1 MMAEASARLA
11 VCGALLAAAVSTSS
25 ARDRLVHT
33 YSIVARDSVTGEIGV
48 AVQSHWFSVGPV
60 VPWAEAGVGAVATQS
75 LVDVR
80 YGPLALELLRA
91 GKSAEETLS
100 GLLATDADRELRQVA
115 IVDAQGR
122 VAVHTGKRCIAE
134 AGHATGAGFSVQA
147 NLMLRDTVWGAMAK
161 AYRTA
166 SGDLA
171 QRMLAALEAA
181 QAEGGDIRGKQSAA
195 LLVVRANPTGRPW
208 EDRIVDL
215 RIDDHPEPV
224 QELSRLLQLHRAYAH
239 MNAGD
244 LAMEQDDFERAQSE
258 YGAAERLA
266 PGNAEMLFWHAVTLA
281 GAGRVDEA
289 KPLLARVYA
298 QDPNWRTV
306 LERLP
311 ASGLLPKDALRK
323 LGKIEP

>member
-1 MMAEASARLA
+1 
-11 VCGALLAAAVSTSS
+11 
-25 ARDRLVHT
+25 
-33 YSIVARDSVTGEIGV
+33 
-48 AVQSHWFSVGPV
+48 VQSHWFAVGPV

-75 LVDVR
+75 LVDVS

-122 VAVHTGKRCIAE
+122 VAVHTGKRCIAA
-134 AGHATGAGFSVQA
+134 AGHAMGAGFSVQA

-161 AYRTA
+161 AYQTT

-181 QAEGGDIRGKQSAA
+181 QAQGGDIRGKQSAA
-195 LLVVRANPTGRPW
+195 LLVVRAHATGRPW
-208 EDRIVDL
+208 EDRVVDL
-215 RIDDHPEPV
+215 RVDDHAEPV

-244 LAMEQDDFERAQSE
+244 LAMEEDDFERAGRE
-258 YGAAERLA
+258 YGAAEALA

-311 ASGLLPKDALRK
+311 ASGLLPKDALRQ
-323 LGKIEP
+323 LSKIEP